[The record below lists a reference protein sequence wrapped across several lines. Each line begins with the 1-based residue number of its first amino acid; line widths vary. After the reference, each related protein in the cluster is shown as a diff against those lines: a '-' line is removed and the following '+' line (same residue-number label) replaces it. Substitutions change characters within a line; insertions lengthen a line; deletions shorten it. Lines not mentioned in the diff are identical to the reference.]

1 MLEES
6 TVPLAAIQ
14 NHGPVCYS
22 MLQLFTP
29 TKCQCITFPAS
40 SIEGKG
46 SASVGSGFVSSPIRK
61 ISKKTTPDN
70 PGETLLSL
78 HSARNI
84 DQAVS
89 LLQNGIAQMT
99 C

>member
-14 NHGPVCYS
+14 NHGPICYS
-22 MLQLFTP
+22 MFQLFTP
-29 TKCQCITFPAS
+29 TKCQRITFPAS

-46 SASVGSGFVSSPIRK
+46 SASLEFTFDSSPISK
-61 ISKKTTPDN
+61 ISKKNKTDN